1 MKGPKKEKVKLSEQG
16 VVTEEALIA
25 FLHDEL
31 SPEEKQELE
40 KLLLQD
46 PFAADALEGLKT
58 SSNQTAV
65 TSSISSLNK
74 KVRERSGLKERKK
87 LQVHWITYAWAA
99 VVVGL
104 LIGISFIL
112 VNFLNKPGR
121 DLAQNEKKAKPE
133 LQVAPLKDT
142 TADYETLKTPS
153 IDSLTTAGA
162 KAIAADSGVVTVS
175 NGATASYTYTTSV
188 TDQTDQAK
196 QDFKKDKIADKDVSG
211 KVTGNTGL
219 SFTPTTGTQNSLKEV
234 TNSSAGEKNNKN
246 AVSKS
251 TVIADSTNVTY
262 GWSAANAPQPVK
274 ADAYKRES
282 KPEVKDMA
290 SMQDDAMKSFNAG
303 DYNTSGDNFDKI
315 LKSDP
320 NNDDAL
326 YFGGICDYING
337 KTAKSEINFDK
348 LLKKGNKYIEG
359 AKWYKANIL
368 LKKGKSDAAKVL
380 LQDLS
385 NGNSSYKERAI
396 KKLAEMGF

>member
-31 SPEEKQELE
+31 NPEEKQELE

-58 SSNQTAV
+58 SSNQSIV

-74 KVRERSGLKERKK
+74 KVRERAGLKERKN
-87 LQVHWITYAWAA
+87 LQMHWVTYAWAA

-121 DLAQNEKKAKPE
+121 DLAQNEKKAKTE
-133 LQVAPLKDT
+133 LPVAPHKDT
-142 TADYETLKTPS
+142 AANYETLKPLLA
-153 IDSLTTAGA
+153 DSLATGGT
-162 KAIAADSGVVTVS
+162 KVNAADSGAVTVS
-175 NGATASYTYTTSV
+175 NGATAAYTYTTSV
-188 TDQTDQAK
+188 TDQDK
-196 QDFKKDKIADKDVSG
+196 QVVRQDKKVEKDVSG
-211 KVTGNTGL
+211 KVSGTTGL
-219 SFTPTTGTQNSLKEV
+219 PFTTGTGTQNNLNEV
-234 TNSSAGEKNNKN
+234 TISSTKEKDNKN
-246 AVSKS
+246 TVSKS
-251 TVIADSTNVTY
+251 TVVADSTNVTY
-262 GWSAANAPQPVK
+262 GWSAANAPQQVK
-274 ADAYKRES
+274 VEALKREA
-282 KPEVKDMA
+282 KPDAKDKDMA
-290 SMQDDAMKSFNAG
+290 SLQDDAMKVFNAG
-303 DYNTSGDNFDKI
+303 DYNTASDNFDKI

-320 NNDDAL
+320 DNADAL

-337 KTAKSEINFDK
+337 KTAKSENNFDK
-348 LLKKGNKYIEG
+348 LLKKGNKYTEG

-368 LKKGKSDAAKVL
+368 LKKGKSDAAKGL